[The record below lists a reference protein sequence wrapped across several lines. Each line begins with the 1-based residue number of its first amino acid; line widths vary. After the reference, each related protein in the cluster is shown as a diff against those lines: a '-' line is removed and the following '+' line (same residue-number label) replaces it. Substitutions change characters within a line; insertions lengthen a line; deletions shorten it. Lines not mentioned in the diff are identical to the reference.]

1 MIIKSEYIC
10 INFQMNIS
18 TTVQYVKVLTSN
30 HSWAPAGSQADKPP
44 FLLCIINIRVM
55 IKYVKKQATKKK
67 KKAKQRKINK
77 VASELVQKMMRVY
90 IYIYIYIENCKK
102 FWFFKKNILK

>member
-1 MIIKSEYIC
+1 MIIKSEYIR

-18 TTVQYVKVLTSN
+18 TTFQYVKVLTSN

-44 FLLCIINIRVM
+44 FLLCIINMRVM

-67 KKAKQRKINK
+67 EQNK
-77 VASELVQKMMRVY
+77 EKLTKLLWS
-90 IYIYIYIENCKK
+90 
-102 FWFFKKNILK
+102 

>member
-44 FLLCIINIRVM
+44 FLLCIINMKIGIN
-55 IKYVKKQATKKK
+55 IKNTEHVI
-67 KKAKQRKINK
+67 QRWDF
-77 VASELVQKMMRVY
+77 Q
-90 IYIYIYIENCKK
+90 
-102 FWFFKKNILK
+102 ILNFITNYWVI

>member
-1 MIIKSEYIC
+1 
-10 INFQMNIS
+10 MNIS
-18 TTVQYVKVLTSN
+18 TTLQYVKVLTSN

-67 KKAKQRKINK
+67 KKQNK
-77 VASELVQKMMRVY
+77 EKLTKLLQS
-90 IYIYIYIENCKK
+90 
-102 FWFFKKNILK
+102 

>member
-44 FLLCIINIRVM
+44 FLLCIINMKIDM
-55 IKYVKKQATKKK
+55 DVKNTEHVI
-67 KKAKQRKINK
+67 QRWDF
-77 VASELVQKMMRVY
+77 Q
-90 IYIYIYIENCKK
+90 
-102 FWFFKKNILK
+102 ILNFITNYWVV

>member
-1 MIIKSEYIC
+1 
-10 INFQMNIS
+10 MNIS

-55 IKYVKKQATKKK
+55 IKYVKKHATKKK
-67 KKAKQRKINK
+67 KKSKT
-77 VASELVQKMMRVY
+77 
-90 IYIYIYIENCKK
+90 
-102 FWFFKKNILK
+102 KKN

>member
-1 MIIKSEYIC
+1 MI
-10 INFQMNIS
+10 IS

-44 FLLCIINIRVM
+44 FLLCIINMKVM

-67 KKAKQRKINK
+67 KKKKKKQNK
-77 VASELVQKMMRVY
+77 EKLTKLLRS
-90 IYIYIYIENCKK
+90 
-102 FWFFKKNILK
+102 